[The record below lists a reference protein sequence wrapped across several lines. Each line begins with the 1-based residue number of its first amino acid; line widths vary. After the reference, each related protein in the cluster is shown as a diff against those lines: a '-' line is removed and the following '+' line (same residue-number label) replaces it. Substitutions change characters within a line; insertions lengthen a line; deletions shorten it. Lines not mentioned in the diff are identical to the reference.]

1 MRRSLISIQLVPFVV
16 SRSEQKNQSSVRT
29 VLNRGTMKTHNKRL
43 QRTRGTV
50 RAASV
55 RVVALAFEAERYT

>member
-1 MRRSLISIQLVPFVV
+1 MSI
-16 SRSEQKNQSSVRT
+16 K
-29 VLNRGTMKTHNKRL
+29 GL

-55 RVVALAFEAERYT
+55 RAVALASEAERYVL

>member
-1 MRRSLISIQLVPFVV
+1 MP
-16 SRSEQKNQSSVRT
+16 
-29 VLNRGTMKTHNKRL
+29 NKGL

-55 RVVALAFEAERYT
+55 RAVALASEAERYAIKA

>member
-1 MRRSLISIQLVPFVV
+1 MAS
-16 SRSEQKNQSSVRT
+16 
-29 VLNRGTMKTHNKRL
+29 NKRL

-55 RVVALAFEAERYT
+55 RAVALASEAGRYES